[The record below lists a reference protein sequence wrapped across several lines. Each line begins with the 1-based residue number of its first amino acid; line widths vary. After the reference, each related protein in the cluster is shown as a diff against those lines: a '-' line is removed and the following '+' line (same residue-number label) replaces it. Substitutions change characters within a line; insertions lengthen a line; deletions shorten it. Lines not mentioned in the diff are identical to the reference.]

1 MKFIFFCFFISV
13 SLFSQAK
20 VQLGVDLFFQEG
32 AVNQLRGKRVG
43 LITNHTG
50 MNKDLIS
57 TIELFKQHAKEYELV
72 ALFAPEHG
80 LHGAIAAAEDI
91 KDSKSHGLT
100 VYSLHGATRRPTDQ
114 MLANIDVLV
123 YDIQDIGCRSY
134 TYATTLYYAMEEA
147 ARKKIPV
154 IVFDRP
160 NPINGLIVD
169 GPMLADKWRSF
180 IGYINVPYCHGMTIG
195 ELACF
200 FNGEYGIGCDL
211 TVICMKG
218 WKRSMSFKDTGIA
231 WIPTSPFIPE
241 AETPLF
247 YASTGILGELNFV
260 NIGGG
265 CNLPF
270 KIVGSSWIDGEL
282 FAKKLNSQKLPGV
295 RFIPY
300 YYRPIYGAFKGQE
313 CQGVMLVVT
322 DWLSFRP
329 LSVQYLI
336 LGMLKTLYPRQLS
349 EHLAKLEPMRR
360 ELFCKANGCEE
371 VLRVLENERY
381 VAWKLIDF
389 QRDLRKAFLVTR
401 SKYLLY

>member
-1 MKFIFFCFFISV
+1 MKSIFFIFFIC
-13 SLFSQAK
+13 SLFAQPK

-32 AVNQLRGKRVG
+32 GVNQLKGKRVG
-43 LITNHTG
+43 LITNQTG

-57 TIELFKQHAKEYELV
+57 TIELLKYYEKDYELV

-80 LHGAIAAAEDI
+80 IHGAIAAAESFE
-91 KDSKSHGLT
+91 DSKSHGLT
-100 VYSLHGATRRPTDQ
+100 VYSLHGNTRRPTDK
-114 MLANIDVLV
+114 MLANIDVLI
-123 YDIQDIGCRSY
+123 YDIQDIGCRTY

-147 ARKKIPV
+147 ARKKIQV

-195 ELACF
+195 ELARF
-200 FNGEYGIGCDL
+200 FNAEYKVGCDL
-211 TVICMKG
+211 TVIPMKG
-218 WKRSMSFKDTGIA
+218 WKRTMSFKDTGLN
-231 WIPTSPFIPE
+231 WIPTSPFVPE
-241 AETPLF
+241 PDTPLF
-247 YASTGILGELNFV
+247 YATTGILGELNFV

-270 KIVGSSWIDGEL
+270 KIVGASWIDGEL
-282 FAKKLNSQKLPGV
+282 LAKKLNNQKLPGV
-295 RFIPY
+295 HFIPY
-300 YYRPIYGAFKGQE
+300 YYRPMFGAYKGLE
-313 CQGVMLVVT
+313 CQGAMILVT

-336 LGMLKTLYPRQLS
+336 LGMLKTLYPKQVS
-349 EHLAKLEPMRR
+349 EHLAKIEPMRR
-360 ELFCKANGCEE
+360 DLFCKANGCEE
-371 VLRVLENERY
+371 VLRVLEHERY